1 MNAKLAK
8 LKTLSLLEME
18 PVPVTSLNAVLA
30 KFAKMEN
37 ALRDSLL
44 THFLA
49 EDNVLEAKS
58 ALMDN
63 ASDKLQLAD
72 VLQSDVVSELFAET
86 GNAFNQNQPTIVLLL
101 LAHSDQLAETDDA
114 FKALP
119 TDVLM

>member
-1 MNAKLAK
+1 MNAELAK
-8 LKTLSLLEME
+8 LVTLSLSEME

-30 KFAKMEN
+30 KFAKTDS

-49 EDNVLEAKS
+49 GDNVLKAKS
-58 ALMDN
+58 ALMEN
-63 ASDKLQLAD
+63 ASDKLQLTH

-86 GNAFNQNQPTIVLLL
+86 GSAFNHNQSTIVLLFI
-101 LAHSDQLAETDDA
+101 ANSDQLAETDNA

-119 TDVLM
+119 TDAIM